1 MDKKIVFFSLAAI
14 LVCGIGVWFL
24 PKAAQ
29 GWAEERVPKM
39 IWGKAQVDE
48 CKQISHDSLHTVD
61 VYSVNKSAKAGSS
74 IDIGCLYLY
83 DSTVDEV
90 GNRKAYET
98 AFRQKWPEG
107 DEVKRTFGEW
117 KEEAGRVLIKSNGSD
132 KFSEI

>member
-1 MDKKIVFFSLAAI
+1 MDKKIIVAI
-14 LVCGIGVWFL
+14 LLTVLACGVGYSSL
-24 PKAAQ
+24 TKAME
-29 GWAEERVPKM
+29 GWLKENTSKM

-61 VYSVNKSAKAGSS
+61 VYSVNKGAKAGSS

-98 AFRQKWPEG
+98 AFREKWPEE
-107 DEVKRTFGEW
+107 DEAKRTFGEW
-117 KEEAGRVLIKSNGSD
+117 KEEAGRIFIKANGSD
-132 KFSEI
+132 EFSEI